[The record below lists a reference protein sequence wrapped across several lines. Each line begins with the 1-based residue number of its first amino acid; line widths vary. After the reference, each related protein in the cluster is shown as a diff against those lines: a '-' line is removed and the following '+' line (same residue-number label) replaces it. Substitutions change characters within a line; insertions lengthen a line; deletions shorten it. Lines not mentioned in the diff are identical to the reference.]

1 MRLLTRLFILILL
14 GSTLAYFAPWLDK
27 ARAQRD
33 NDAQKLELAKNATS
47 SIVYALNAKQWLT
60 FELDPSNTQSKIV
73 SNATIANIAYA
84 KQEHDK
90 NPLKHWKY
98 AILIEVLDKNNR
110 VIFKKEQHYRT
121 DVTIYKDK
129 KEQLYTNTFYLQKQ
143 RVPLD
148 GAVSV
153 FNFTD
158 LKSANKFRLKLMSK
172 DSDIQDVVVRMYNPK
187 KIPRHKIKY
196 LWKRLNKKTK
206 DAMLESSLYPL
217 ELLTENEKI
226 ALLINTW
233 QVTGP
238 VGQEGVD
245 YTPYTIYILKEDMG
259 EALVDTIATSV
270 GQIISNDADAVIPL
284 PEAGGSFKLHFEP
297 IAEPIAGADIK
308 PRTQNGTITI
318 NWYGETA
325 FQRQQFTVPWLGIA
339 QDYTLKLGGGMLVV
353 SANTPLAVRTYQ
365 ADVSQSGENKAASL
379 SDTAQEV
386 MQEITPV
393 PQYLRTFVSQ
403 IPVTPP
409 APNESRGGVI
419 YAIAHAEN
427 TPTPLKV
434 EFRYEQVPP
443 PNVLPPT
450 ISYAFLNS
458 DNQVIKAGTIRL
470 NALPSR
476 LDSLSNP
483 YAKGRL
489 SDVTTNYFI
498 APFHATS
505 LRLVASDTPILV
517 SVYSRPYTLRHTTR
531 APEDQFD
538 FDAQSKRM
546 NTWFILQP
554 QNSEQLLLNNLSTL
568 ITVQPRPPK
577 DKPAL
582 QIGNYVW
589 EDFHPTGRW
598 LGRFLFTPQQAGV
611 PFREDALPSAY
622 QEILPNKTNVITIAS
637 YGGLQ
642 TIKPSLA
649 WVRSQASPAEFKIL
663 IDGNLYQ
670 KGMINGHS
678 GEITLPAILLGKHQ
692 LRVETNAGGRL
703 FINHIKTKGKI
714 YIKRLANIVNQNEK
728 AMQVA
733 IPRTTL
739 DEETISVTLYQPAK
753 SAVRSQLHVDI
764 KGPSQPQL
772 VPLNAWVLNSRVFDV
787 RPESEAALV
796 AFSTQDGS
804 SDIGQSFYIQL
815 PQGTPKGVYQFSVR
829 LAKGAGRYVSFS
841 RLTPGVI
848 ATRQILHE
856 DTVMTYEIN
865 ES

>member
-1 MRLLTRLFILILL
+1 MRLLSRLLLLILL
-14 GSTLAYFAPWLDK
+14 GGVLTYFAPSLNNA
-27 ARAQRD
+27 ARMQRD
-33 NDAQKLELAKNATS
+33 NNAQKLDLAKNATS
-47 SIVYALNAKQWLT
+47 SIVYELNANQWLT
-60 FELDPSNTQSKIV
+60 FELDPSNTQSKIN
-73 SNATIANIAYA
+73 SNATISDIAYA
-84 KQEHDK
+84 NTEHEN
-90 NPLKHWKY
+90 NPLKRWKY
-98 AILIEVLDKNNR
+98 AFLVEVLDKNNR
-110 VIFKKEQHYRT
+110 VILKKEQHYRT

-129 KEQLYTNTFYLQKQ
+129 KGQHYTNIFYLENQ
-143 RVPLD
+143 RVPLN
-148 GAVSV
+148 GVVSV
-153 FNFTD
+153 FNFAD
-158 LKSANKFRLKLMSK
+158 LKSASKLRLKLLSK
-172 DSDIQDVVVRMYNPK
+172 DTDIQDVVVRMYNPK

-238 VGQEGVD
+238 IGQEGVD
-245 YTPYTIYILKEDMG
+245 YTPYTIYILKEDIG
-259 EALVDTIATSV
+259 EALVDTLAAPA
-270 GQIISNDADAVIPL
+270 GQLISNDAVAVIPL
-284 PEAGGSFKLHFEP
+284 PEAGGSFRLHFEP
-297 IAEPIAGADIK
+297 VTSADIK
-308 PRTQNGTITI
+308 QHTQNATITI
-318 NWYGETA
+318 HWYGETA

-365 ADVSQSGENKAASL
+365 AADVRLAGVKKVASL
-379 SDTAQEV
+379 SDTVQEV
-386 MQEITPV
+386 TQEITPV
-393 PQYLRTFVSQ
+393 PQYLRTFISQ
-403 IPVTPP
+403 TPVNQP
-409 APNESRGGVI
+409 ALNQAQRGVI
-419 YAIAHAEN
+419 YTIAHAEN

-434 EFRYEQVPP
+434 ELRYEQVPS
-443 PNVLPPT
+443 PNVLPP
-450 ISYAFLNS
+450 IVNYAFLDS
-458 DNQVIKAGTIRL
+458 ANQVIKAGAIRL
-470 NALPSR
+470 NPLASSY
-476 LDSLSNP
+476 DSLPNP

-489 SDVTTNYFI
+489 SDVTTHYFI
-498 APFHATS
+498 APVHAAS
-505 LRLVASDTPILV
+505 LRLVAADTPVLV
-517 SVYSRPYTLRHTTR
+517 AAYSRPYNLRHTTR

-546 NTWFILQP
+546 NAWFSLQP
-554 QNSEQLLLNNLSTL
+554 QNSEQLMLNNLSTL

-582 QIGNYVW
+582 LTGNYVW
-589 EDFHPTGRW
+589 EDFHPIGRW
-598 LGRFLFTPQQAGV
+598 LGRVLLTPQQVGV
-611 PFREDALPSAY
+611 PFREDALPSVY
-622 QEILPNKTNVITIAS
+622 QEISFNKTNVIIIPT

-642 TIKPSLA
+642 TITPSLA
-649 WVRSQASPAEFKIL
+649 WVRSQASPAEFKL
-663 IDGNLYQ
+663 FIDGDLYQ

-678 GEITLPAILLGKHQ
+678 GEIALPAIAPGKHQ

-714 YIKRLANIVNQNEK
+714 YIKRLANIVNQNGE

-764 KGPSQPQL
+764 KGPTQPQL
-772 VPLNAWVLNSRVFDV
+772 VPLNAWMLNSRVFDV
-787 RPESEAALV
+787 RPESEAALI
-796 AFSTQDGS
+796 AFATHDGS

-848 ATRQILHE
+848 ATRQILRE
-856 DTVMTYEIN
+856 DNVITYEIN